1 MKKTILIIFFGLAFN
16 FVAFSQ
22 GLPKGYDGIELR
34 MGLEQVKSLLMER
47 PNFGYR
53 GERDVSLL
61 PGENRVL
68 IETNGTA
75 QLNRCFFQF
84 SDEMLYTITI
94 NFRQK
99 KMDFFSVFS
108 KMTEK
113 YGEPTTISADV
124 AQWQNDEVIITL
136 ERPSTLKYID
146 KVIFERLQNASET
159 KKSSLKEEYDS
170 LLDGI

>member
-99 KMDFFSVFS
+99 KMDFFPFF
-108 KMTEK
+108 
-113 YGEPTTISADV
+113 
-124 AQWQNDEVIITL
+124 
-136 ERPSTLKYID
+136 LK
-146 KVIFERLQNASET
+146 
-159 KKSSLKEEYDS
+159 
-170 LLDGI
+170 

>member
-1 MKKTILIIFFGLAFN
+1 
-16 FVAFSQ
+16 
-22 GLPKGYDGIELR
+22 
-34 MGLEQVKSLLMER
+34 
-47 PNFGYR
+47 
-53 GERDVSLL
+53 
-61 PGENRVL
+61 
-68 IETNGTA
+68 
-75 QLNRCFFQF
+75 
-84 SDEMLYTITI
+84 
-94 NFRQK
+94 
-99 KMDFFSVFS
+99 
-108 KMTEK
+108 MTEK